1 MPLPCSATDCPYTT
15 EEIATTLS
23 DMLELLR
30 LHTQAC
36 HPAETAGD
44 TPKRGA
50 QPERAKRP
58 ILSLSGQ
65 SLEQED
71 YEHFMYMFAQYK
83 NRVGKD
89 EDGATLLREC
99 LGTDISKILYS
110 NFGNDLSK
118 FSEEEIKN
126 NIVKCCVTRQTA
138 QARATELHRLKQD
151 AAQSV
156 HTFLASLKAKA
167 RQCDLKISCTSCQTV
182 NDYSEQTI
190 LTLLLRGL
198 NDTDLQQDLLAEPDL
213 TLDKCVTIATARET
227 AKRSQET
234 FLINEKV
241 DALSSY
247 KKSLKKIGIPE
258 ENCGSCGKKPHKDS
272 DDCPAKDNICTCGV
286 KGHLTTTCFK
296 GGKPPDKPAETT
308 ADKAEAVETEASS
321 FLSATCFSI
330 TAEPEQFVSEVE
342 KHEAA
347 LSQTPVLSLPT
358 PAQWKSDMIIQAPSL
373 SPIGWPPCLSGVS
386 TRQSPDIVWGELSPG
401 FINSLQETVE
411 TISSG
416 EQPYD
421 DSSGTQPIMS
431 VLMPNIKNPRMDS
444 KKTALMAK
452 EHLGNK
458 GMVQG
463 FSSCPPVSDQTPVL
477 EVPEV
482 STPGRA

>member
-1 MPLPCSATDCPYTT
+1 
-15 EEIATTLS
+15 
-23 DMLELLR
+23 
-30 LHTQAC
+30 
-36 HPAETAGD
+36 
-44 TPKRGA
+44 
-50 QPERAKRP
+50 
-58 ILSLSGQ
+58 
-65 SLEQED
+65 
-71 YEHFMYMFAQYK
+71 MFAQYK

-89 EDGATLLREC
+89 EDGVTLLREC

-118 FSEEEIKN
+118 FSEQQIRD

-151 AAQSV
+151 PAQSV

-167 RQCDLKISCTSCQTV
+167 RQCDLKISCTYCQTV
-182 NDYSEQTI
+182 NDYSEQTL

-234 FLINEKV
+234 FHTNEKV

-247 KKSLKKIGIPE
+247 KKNLKKIGIPE
-258 ENCGSCGKKPHKDS
+258 ENCGRCGMKPHKAS
-272 DDCPAKDNICTCGV
+272 EDCPAKDNICTCGA

-296 GGKPPDKPAETT
+296 GGKPPAQAAETP
-308 ADKAEAVETEASS
+308 ADKVETETSS

-330 TAEPEQFVSEVE
+330 SAGSEQFISEVE

-347 LSQTPVLSLPT
+347 LNHIPALSLPS
-358 PAQWKSDMIIQAPSL
+358 PAQWNSDMITPAPSPTG
-373 SPIGWPPCLSGVS
+373 SAPCLAGVR

-411 TISSG
+411 TIPSG
-416 EQPYD
+416 KQPYD
-421 DSSGTQPIMS
+421 DSSGAQPIMS
-431 VLMPNIKNPRMDS
+431 VHMPNIKNPRRDS
-444 KKTALMAK
+444 KKTALMAMDTFV
-452 EHLGNK
+452 NK
-458 GMVQG
+458 GRVQEP
-463 FSSCPPVSDQTPVL
+463 SSCPPVMPSSDQTPAL
-477 EVPEV
+477 DVPEV